1 VGTLVPVCGGDC
13 TFDGWCHNQF
23 DCIRCPSKAPD
34 PDKRS
39 QVEEKLRWAEE
50 RLAYY
55 EREGL
60 VLEAEKMRHLLRN
73 CALELREMEMMV
85 AYRKD
90 GARNAQVTFFPR
102 SQRKPHQ

>member
-1 VGTLVPVCGGDC
+1 MRG
-13 TFDGWCHNQF
+13 
-23 DCIRCPSKAPD
+23 PSKAPD

-39 QVEEKLRWAEE
+39 QVEEKQRWAEE

-60 VLEAEKMRHLLRN
+60 VLEAEKMRQLLRN

-90 GARNAQVTFFPR
+90 SARDAQVTFYPR
-102 SQRKPHQ
+102 SKRQPKE

>member
-1 VGTLVPVCGGDC
+1 MAHRAVSSALLSSLRNS
-13 TFDGWCHNQF
+13 WE
-23 DCIRCPSKAPD
+23 
-34 PDKRS
+34 KRS
-39 QVEEKLRWAEE
+39 QVEEKQRWAQE

-73 CALELREMEMMV
+73 CSLELREMEMMD

-90 GARNAQVTFFPR
+90 ENQVAQVKFYPR
-102 SQRKPHQ
+102 KLKE